1 MRRLFGALI
10 LGLGLWG
17 CNGVQ
22 PDVVIQTIEHEIEDL
37 QLYEAQ
43 FVPMLPPDEV
53 DEATGKPLPLLW
65 RNRFRASR
73 LAMEGL
79 LAWAKDETFDV
90 IKRRK
95 ELLGDE

>member
-1 MRRLFGALI
+1 MRRLIGALI

-22 PDVVIQTIEHEIEDL
+22 PDIVIQSLEHEIEDL

-43 FVPMLPPDEV
+43 FVPMLPDEV

-65 RNRFRASR
+65 RNRFRSSR

-79 LAWAKDETFDV
+79 LAWAKDEKFDV
-90 IKRRK
+90 IKRRA
-95 ELLGDE
+95 ELLGEE